1 MKPLIPK
8 HFHFVFGLRPQT
20 EAFHVVHYLCL
31 ESCRQVNQPE
41 RMTLYYHHLPFGPY
55 WDRIRP
61 SLELVHV
68 ELNQTVSKFHY
79 KDSALRPLQYAHQS
93 DFIRLE
99 KVLEHGGVYAD
110 IDTLFVNP
118 IPDQLFEK
126 SFVMGKELE
135 LWDPKTEA
143 MVKSLCNAFLMAE
156 PGALFGQRW
165 RDAMAG
171 AFDGTWSNH
180 STLLPQRLAEV
191 YPEEVHIEPEAS
203 FYSFPPTS
211 KALFALFEDCLPMP
225 RSDGKK
231 AFSIH
236 LWEHLWW
243 DRKRTDYSM
252 FHHGLLTEHAI
263 RTEASAYNCWARC
276 FLPELPICDGLNAD
290 PLREAL
296 RSQWDKAVADARA
309 LAGLLLLPF
318 LNQIR
323 PGTGRLDLARAYW
336 AYRKASSRFAIRNA
350 MERSILRWVIQWD
363 EYGMFRE
370 PLRAADVVIDVGA
383 HIGCFSFACR
393 EAGSRNI
400 HAFEPYPGNYE
411 RLRKNVGSLS
421 GIQISELAVF
431 RSDLVVE
438 GLEHSGPSG
447 SNTGAGSVLYGGGNF
462 DNESR
467 EFHSPDPEAVVTA
480 RTIALDEILG
490 RFKRVKVLKLDC
502 EGSEFPILLTSK
514 LLSRV
519 ERIVGE
525 FHEVSTDKMQLV
537 APEARV
543 PAVDEYTM
551 TALAECLRGSGFQV
565 KAKLTT
571 RGIGLFE
578 AVR

>member
-20 EAFHVVHYLCL
+20 EAFHVMHYLCL
-31 ESCRQVNQPE
+31 ESCRQINRPE

-61 SLELVHV
+61 SLDLVHV
-68 ELNQTVSKFHY
+68 ELNRTVSEFHY
-79 KDSALRPLQYAHQS
+79 RDPALRPLRYAHQA

-99 KVLEHGGVYAD
+99 KVLAHGGVYAD

-118 IPDQLFEK
+118 IPAHLFEK
-126 SFVMGKELE
+126 SFVMGEELE
-135 LWDPKTEA
+135 IWDPKADA

-156 PGALFGQRW
+156 PGAVFGQRW
-165 RDAMAG
+165 LDAMAG

-180 STLLPQRLAEV
+180 STLLPQRLAEL
-191 YPEEVHIEPEAS
+191 YPEEVHIEPESS

-211 KALFALFEDCLPMP
+211 KALFALFEDCPPMP
-225 RSDGKK
+225 RSEGEK

-252 FHHGLLTEHAI
+252 FHQGRLTEQAI
-263 RTEASAYNCWARC
+263 RTDASAYNLLARC
-276 FLPELPICDGLNAD
+276 YLPERPIFDGLNAD

-296 RSQWDKAVADARA
+296 HSQWDEAVAAARA

-318 LNQIR
+318 LNRLR
-323 PGTGRLDLARAYW
+323 PGTGRLDLARAHW
-336 AYRKASSRFAIRNA
+336 AYRKASSRVAIRNA

-363 EYGMFRE
+363 EYGIFRE
-370 PLRAADVVIDVGA
+370 PLRAADVVIDIGA

-393 EAGSRNI
+393 EMGSRKI
-400 HAFEPYPGNYE
+400 YAFEPYPENYE
-411 RLRKNVGSLS
+411 QLEENVGSLS
-421 GIQISELAVF
+421 GIEISELAVF
-431 RSDLVVE
+431 RSDLAVE
-438 GLEHSGPSG
+438 GLQHSGPIG
-447 SNTGAGSVLYGGGNF
+447 SNTGGGSVLYGGGNF
-462 DNESR
+462 DSESR
-467 EFHSPDPEAVVTA
+467 EFHLPDSAAVVTA

-490 RFKRVKVLKLDC
+490 RFERVKVLKLDC
-502 EGSEFPILLTSK
+502 EGSEFPILLTSR

-525 FHEVSTDKMQLV
+525 FHEVSKDNMQVV

-543 PAVDEYTM
+543 PGVDEYTI
-551 TALAECLRGSGFQV
+551 TALTECLRGAGFEV

-571 RGIGLFE
+571 CGIGLFE